1 MLTLED
7 TVTDVL
13 NKAQRGLAV
22 DDSDLISRAGISLE
36 ELLQLRAGTIRERP
50 LLQVAPVLGLHGPS
64 LVALAHNTWYP
75 TIEPLAGILQF
86 SSSFSGMLVNSY
98 LVWDQASR
106 EAAAFDTGADA
117 GPLLATIKDYDLF
130 LRSIFI
136 THSHP
141 DHIADL
147 ARLSGNGSIAVYSS
161 KKEPI
166 GGSITFDCGATFTV
180 GTLKIETR
188 QTWGHSIGGVTY
200 VVRGLTRTVAV
211 VGDALFAGSIGGGR
225 VSWADALA
233 TVRSEILGL
242 EDEAQICP
250 GHGPMTTVGQ
260 EKAHNTFFPE
270 FKA

>member
-130 LRSIFI
+130 L
-136 THSHP
+136 
-141 DHIADL
+141 
-147 ARLSGNGSIAVYSS
+147 
-161 KKEPI
+161 
-166 GGSITFDCGATFTV
+166 FDCGATFTV